1 MEYKMPERILIVLGG
16 LNRGGAETV
25 VMNYYRHINKNRIQ
39 FDFVVHSSYIGAYEK
54 EVQSM
59 GGRIWHI
66 PKFKIYNFFS
76 YRNVWKKLLREHPE
90 FRIIHAHMASTAC
103 LFISIAHER
112 KMKVIVHAHSSRNTG
127 NLIKRCLERI
137 SFYPLR
143 YMADYFFACSNE
155 AGTFKFGKS
164 ILSNPRYKIWYNALD
179 FSEFEYS
186 IEKRQKIRKL
196 LGLSDDK
203 FIIGHSGRLSY
214 PKNHDF
220 LLKTFRQYLLTHKNA
235 VLLLL
240 GDGPLRTDLES
251 QVKRL
256 KIQDS
261 VIFTGSVNNVSDY
274 LSAMDIFLFPS
285 FYEGLGLAAI
295 EAQVSGLYV
304 IASSMVPQAAKISEH
319 IEFNRLDL
327 GEIFWCQQ
335 IEKAPR
341 INRKCYHLKNPNY
354 DIYNAV
360 QRAEKFYLSLR

>member
-1 MEYKMPERILIVLGG
+1 MESKKTERILIVLGG
-16 LNRGGAETV
+16 LDRGGAETV

-39 FDFVVHSSYIGAYEK
+39 FDFVVHTSHVGAYEK
-54 EVQSM
+54 EIQLM

-66 PKFKIYNFFS
+66 PKFKVYNFFS
-76 YRNVWKKLLREHPE
+76 YISVWQKLLSEHTE

-103 LFISIAHER
+103 LFIPIAHKR
-112 KMKVIVHAHSSRNTG
+112 KVKVIVHAHSSRNTG
-127 NLIKRCLERI
+127 NFIKRCLERI
-137 SFYPLR
+137 SFYSLR
-143 YMADYFFACSNE
+143 YMADYFFACSDE
-155 AGTFKFGKS
+155 AGIFKFGKS

-186 IEKRQKIRKL
+186 IDKRQKTRKL
-196 LGLSDDK
+196 LNLGEHK
-203 FIIGHSGRLSY
+203 FIIGHSGRLAY

-220 LLKTFRQYLLTHKNA
+220 LLKIFQQYLLIHKNA

-240 GDGPLRTDLES
+240 GDGPLRTYLES
-251 QVKRL
+251 QVKQL
-256 KIQDS
+256 GIQDS
-261 VIFTGSVNNVSDY
+261 VIFTGSVDNVSDY

-304 IASSMVPQAAKISEH
+304 IASSMVPQTAKISNH

-335 IEKAPR
+335 IEKAPKIDR
-341 INRKCYHLKNPNY
+341 EYYHLKNSNY
-354 DIYNAV
+354 DIYNAA
-360 QRAEKFYLSLR
+360 QRAEVFYLSLS